1 MMGVYHLFNRLAGF
15 LPFLL
20 KIISYFIFGV
30 IFAFFFYKGLVI
42 INYGVLYIYE
52 FVFLVLGYLVYQKYY
67 AYFELLYL
75 ERVIFVIKKIIHPF
89 VFFLKKINDIM
100 KKRVRRVKEKWRKKE
115 QDTEIS

>member
-1 MMGVYHLFNRLAGF
+1 MVWIMYLIKRKHT
-15 LPFLL
+15 
-20 KIISYFIFGV
+20 
-30 IFAFFFYKGLVI
+30 KGLVI

-89 VFFLKKINDIM
+89 VFFLKKINYFEWSLTTSRDL
-100 KKRVRRVKEKWRKKE
+100 VL
-115 QDTEIS
+115 SL